1 MLWDNNNHTNRDNMD
16 NPVMDSHKWD
26 TEVFHNHHHTGSN
39 QDIQEVSQVIQ
50 EDNHLWLELMAV
62 FLNHLQDNT
71 VANLLNTVNHLLKA
85 TAVSLLHHLKI
96 KGTEIQ
102 KVLHNK
108 FYRNKIIII

>member
-26 TEVFHNHHHTGSN
+26 MEVFHNHHHTGSN

-50 EDNHLWLELMAV
+50 EDNLWLELMV
-62 FLNHLQDNT
+62 VYLHHLQVNT
-71 VANLLNTVNHLLKA
+71 VGNLLNTVNHLLLKA
-85 TAVSLLHHLKI
+85 MVANLHLLKI

-102 KVLHNK
+102 KV
-108 FYRNKIIII
+108 